1 MTKKFLGIF
10 KRDKT
15 GFSNEE
21 LEWQA
26 KIGRKVKIIAIVI
39 SCIVGMYLIPL
50 EIVFLGKFY
59 KSDMNNYIGA
69 TTFLIILTLVVYLIT
84 IIVMVVIFKMF
95 KQVFRCEETNAQ
107 LQKNREEINAQLQ
120 ENLKEKKKEKI
131 LSCLEKRDFLEL
143 GIDWPMI
150 DSFFRLFLICGMIEI
165 IPSSD
170 GVKVSISK
178 SIQDNPS
185 FSINRDELLDYFDVD
200 DDEEK

>member
-107 LQKNREEINAQLQ
+107 LQKNREEFNAQLQ
-120 ENLKEKKKEKI
+120 KNLEEKKKEKI
-131 LSCLEKRDFLEL
+131 LSCLEKKDFLEL
-143 GIDWPMI
+143 EIEWPMI
-150 DSFFRLFLICGMIEI
+150 QGLFRLCLQYGMIEI

-170 GVKVSISK
+170 GVKVTISNT
-178 SIQDNPS
+178 IPDIPS
-185 FSINRDELLDYFDVD
+185 SFINRDKLLDCFDVD